1 MRRGWALL
9 AVVVAVVLA
18 GAVGAGVLLRELQPA
33 AGAAPISNNPNN
45 PPPAPR
51 EPGPATVALVE
62 DAAAHPE
69 ANRVRILLQKY
80 FDAINAGDY
89 TLWRST
95 VTPQRV
101 RDTGEKAW
109 HEQYRSTVDG
119 SIVLHRLEPRAGGGL
134 VALLSFTSVQDPADA
149 PSELPVR
156 CLRWWVSYPLI
167 GEGDELRLSPASPSA
182 NLRVAC

>member
-1 MRRGWALL
+1 MPQRGWTLL
-9 AVVVAVVLA
+9 AVVILVLTA
-18 GAVGAGVLLRELQPA
+18 AVGTGVLVRELQPVDEV
-33 AGAAPISNNPNN
+33 AGAASIGDN

-62 DAAAHPE
+62 DAAVHPE

-89 TLWRST
+89 VLWRST
-95 VTPQRV
+95 VTPQRA
-101 RDTGEKAW
+101 RDTGERAW
-109 HEQYRSTVDG
+109 HEQYGSTVDG
-119 SIVLHRLEPRAGGGL
+119 SIVLHRLEPRASGGL

-149 PSELPVR
+149 PPELPVR

-167 GEGDELRLSPASPSA
+167 GEGDELRLSPASPTA